1 VCCVHA
7 IFIQTPAGQQILVD
21 GGPDPDKLCLELG
34 KRLPFYDKSLDL
46 VVLTHP
52 EADHITGL
60 VEVLKR
66 YKVGRVLEYDGQQI
80 EGFHSSVYDEWL
92 RLIEETNIKRTIAQ
106 AGQQIELDD
115 GIRIEVLH
123 PPEELLEGTDSDT
136 NNNSV
141 VLRLEWNEVSFLLTG
156 DIEEEAEREILHQG
170 YKLNSTV
177 LKVGHHGSST
187 STSEQFLSA
196 VDPEIAVIS
205 VGENNPFGHPSDE
218 VVNRLKEK
226 LGKDKVYLT
235 SEHGTITFATDGERL
250 WVKTER

>member
-1 VCCVHA
+1 
-7 IFIQTPAGQQILVD
+7 
-21 GGPDPDKLCLELG
+21 
-34 KRLPFYDKSLDL
+34 L

-60 VEVLKR
+60 VEVLQR
-66 YKVGRVLEYDGQQI
+66 YKVEQVLEYDGQQI
-80 EGFHSSVYDEWL
+80 EGFHSLAYDEWL
-92 RLIEETNIKRTIAQ
+92 KLIEQKDIKRTIAQ
-106 AGQQIELDD
+106 AGQQIELGD

-226 LGKDKVYLT
+226 LGKDNVYLT
-235 SEHGTITFATDGERL
+235 SEHGTITFTTDGEKL

>member
-1 VCCVHA
+1 
-7 IFIQTPAGQQILVD
+7 
-21 GGPDPDKLCLELG
+21 
-34 KRLPFYDKSLDL
+34 
-46 VVLTHP
+46 VLTHP

-66 YKVGRVLEYDGQQI
+66 YKVGQVLEYDGQQI
-80 EGFHSSVYDEWL
+80 EGFHSLAYDEWL
-92 RLIEETNIKRTIAQ
+92 KLIEQKDIKRTIAQ
-106 AGQQIELDD
+106 AGQQIKLDG

-141 VLRLEWNEVSFLLTG
+141 VLRLTWNEVSFLLTG
-156 DIEEEAEREILHQG
+156 DIGEEAEREILHQG
-170 YKLNSTV
+170 YKLNGTV

-205 VGENNPFGHPSDE
+205 VGEYNPFGHPSPE
-218 VVNRLKEK
+218 VKDRLEER
-226 LGKDKVYLT
+226 LGKDNVYLT
-235 SEHGTITFATDGERL
+235 SEHGTITFTTDGEKL